1 LHGEAVA
8 TIAHPR
14 LLDRTVR
21 ALTFGSVALV
31 SLGAFE
37 TIAVATAMPTAAAAL
52 HDVAGYALA
61 FGLPLATS
69 VVGMVVAG
77 TWSDARGP
85 AAAMRTGVL
94 LFVGGLVLA
103 GLATTVPVLAVG
115 RGVQGFGSGLFSV
128 ALYVVVG
135 RAVVPELRPRMF
147 AAFAAAWVLPSVVG
161 PPLAGLIVE
170 QAGWRWV
177 FLLAAA
183 LAVPAA
189 ALVEPALRGLGGP
202 VGEAL
207 PRRHLA
213 RIGWAA
219 GAAAGAAG
227 LNAAG
232 QLPGAAA
239 AVIGLAALAAV
250 LVSAPRL
257 FPAGTGVARPGL
269 PAVIAVRAGWRP
281 PRSSAAR
288 CSCHCCSRASG
299 ASRPSSAGW
308 CSPRR
313 P

>member
-1 LHGEAVA
+1 LHGEAVT

-103 GLATTVPVLAVG
+103 GLATTMPVLAVG

-147 AAFAAAWVLPSVVG
+147 AAFAAAWVLPSVV
-161 PPLAGLIVE
+161 AR
-170 QAGWRWV
+170 RW
-177 FLLAAA
+177 
-183 LAVPAA
+183 
-189 ALVEPALRGLGGP
+189 
-202 VGEAL
+202 
-207 PRRHLA
+207 
-213 RIGWAA
+213 
-219 GAAAGAAG
+219 
-227 LNAAG
+227 
-232 QLPGAAA
+232 PG
-239 AVIGLAALAAV
+239 
-250 LVSAPRL
+250 
-257 FPAGTGVARPGL
+257 
-269 PAVIAVRAGWRP
+269 
-281 PRSSAAR
+281 
-288 CSCHCCSRASG
+288 
-299 ASRPSSAGW
+299 
-308 CSPRR
+308 
-313 P
+313 